1 MQQEKE
7 QVFLSS
13 STTAINSM
21 ITFDSAQKA
30 DEQAKLTKLAYR
42 STINFLELVKARI
55 SWTTTHV
62 QRKKE
67 MEFTT
72 EIERSK
78 E

>member
-1 MQQEKE
+1 MKAKSIQIKPLTNYENSNMQQEKE

-55 SWTTTHV
+55 S
-62 QRKKE
+62 
-67 MEFTT
+67 
-72 EIERSK
+72 
-78 E
+78 